1 MAGIAIEKQR
11 AMSAGDQ
18 LKGKS
23 FSGAVRS
30 LENPGLEL
38 NDSWTF
44 PTEYDVY
51 TTKVG
56 NSDPIE
62 YIWIELDNGKAK
74 KFFPSTFTKQREVY
88 NEAKTGELPTPTGV
102 RKFTLGTAAE
112 EFRSHGDI
120 ATAMA
125 ALAGKKVKVT
135 NMEVIRTL
143 RFNTNSLQNTL
154 IPTID
159 FVD

>member
-18 LKGKS
+18 LKGNA
-23 FSGAVRS
+23 FTGAVRS

-38 NDSWTF
+38 NDTWTF
-44 PTEYDVY
+44 PTQYEVY

-56 NSDPIE
+56 GVDVE
-62 YIWIELDNGKAK
+62 YIWIELENGKAK

-88 NEAKTGELPTPTGV
+88 NEAVAGGLPTPTGV
-102 RKFTLGTAAE
+102 RKFTQGTAAE
-112 EFRSHGDI
+112 EFRSHGNV
-120 ATAMA
+120 AEAMA

-135 NMEVIRTL
+135 NMETIRTL

-154 IPTID
+154 IPTIE
-159 FVD
+159 FVN